1 MAIVDFAFVTALTEE
16 FEVLRNLLPQCQEK
30 FEGANIWY
38 RTRIEGSSGK
48 AYEVVAAFQN
58 QMGSLDAQLLTA
70 QIIDRWDPS
79 YIILIGI
86 AGSFA
91 KEVRL
96 GDVIV
101 SQQVFYYD
109 LAKASSEGL
118 SYRPQ
123 GYPSSGALIRQLE
136 SLRLDTQVFS
146 GWREAARQSAA
157 AKTKAIIGV
166 PAIRI
171 KAAKK
176 ALLTHA
182 PEIHF
187 GTIASGSQVI
197 ADKRKREELLRLHG
211 KILGTEMEGAGVLHA
226 AFFHKEL
233 TTPAIVIKG
242 ISDAADKKK
251 ERLDAVR
258 FWRELAKE
266 NPARLAIELVR
277 RGKIKPL
284 ATDEFIPDVRT
295 GSPGEAREMI
305 RSVSAPGTAY
315 LAFPRIVMPKGPLTE
330 LHIRFETYG
339 DHGELQ
345 VFRAVLEYAVRDGR
359 RVREEVESANS
370 IDIDH
375 TIFGS
380 TIGLYLMLSASPT
393 KIIFKIWSYGPE
405 QEVQW
410 KPEEGARYYAT

>member
-16 FEVLRNLLPQCQEK
+16 FEVLRRQLPQCREK
-30 FEGANIWY
+30 VEGSNIWY
-38 RTRIEGSSGK
+38 RSRIEATNGK
-48 AYEVVAAFQN
+48 AYEIVAVFQN
-58 QMGSLDAQLLTA
+58 QMGPLDAQLLTS
-70 QIIDRWDPS
+70 QVIERWDPS

-123 GYPSSGALIRQLE
+123 GYPSGGTLLKQLE
-136 SLRLDTQVFS
+136 SLRLDGQAFAA
-146 GWREAARQSAA
+146 WQEAARRSAV
-157 AKTKAIIGV
+157 AKTSGITGI
-166 PAIRI
+166 PAARVH
-171 KAAKK
+171 AAKK
-176 ALLTHA
+176 ALLAHV

-242 ISDAADKKK
+242 ISDAADKRKD
-251 ERLDAVR
+251 RLDAVR

-266 NPARLAIELVR
+266 NSARLAIELVR
-277 RGKIKPL
+277 RGTIKPL
-284 ATDEFIPDVRT
+284 GTDEFTPDVRT

-305 RSVSAPGTAY
+305 RNVSAPGTAY
-315 LAFPRIVMPKGPLTE
+315 LAFPRLLTLKGPLTE
-330 LHIRFETYG
+330 LHIRFEAE
-339 DHGELQ
+339 GENSSLK
-345 VFRAVLEYAVRDGR
+345 VFNAVLQYSVRDGR

-370 IDIDH
+370 IDIEQ
-375 TIFGS
+375 TIIGS
-380 TIGLYLMLSASPT
+380 TIGLYIMLSASPA
-393 KIIFKIWSYGPE
+393 KINFKIRSSGPE
-405 QEVQW
+405 REVQW
-410 KPEEGARYYAT
+410 KPE